1 MAKPRPARP
10 RPPAPE
16 PGPFIDSRTGL
27 PMTPDREEE
36 LRRETSERYDQ
47 LEIFLA
53 MKRADAEERAR
64 IRRMQEATPPD

>member
-16 PGPFIDSRTGL
+16 PWIDSRTGL
-27 PMTPDREEE
+27 PMTPEREEE
-36 LRRETSERYDQ
+36 LRRELSERYDQ

-64 IRRMQEATPPD
+64 IRRMQAQAASD